1 MTLRLFDEARVPEI
15 RQALQSLQG
24 EMRSVASKFRTQ
36 LICIRAG
43 DRPLLGVRQA
53 WASIRRMTWSSI
65 FGFMFFS
72 FLGYWLSIV
81 VAGMGPRTPLALDPS
96 FPPRDADFPRR

>member
-1 MTLRLFDEARVPEI
+1 VQYLTPGVCGGGRSPIQPMQRWPAR
-15 RQALQSLQG
+15 
-24 EMRSVASKFRTQ
+24 
-36 LICIRAG
+36 ICIRAG